1 MDNNN
6 KKYFLKETGEE
17 LEFGDVI
24 ELSCVKELEDG
35 RATVEKEIKFSP
47 ETKEALIELGVVE
60 LAEPL
65 IDFLDDEDEDDYLEF
80 DLDALIK
87 TLSEYEKKMQSLEEK
102 LNMLEQAVNGT
113 KNASPKKK

>member
-1 MDNNN
+1 MNNNN

-65 IDFLDDEDEDDYLEF
+65 IDFLDDEDEDDEF
-80 DLDALIK
+80 DLNALIK
-87 TLSEYEKKMQSLEEK
+87 TLSDYEKKMQSFEEK
-102 LNMLEQAVNGT
+102 LNMLEQAANRA